1 MESRWNDMKRYEM
14 SPITGTV
21 LNSSKDFLTVSMPL
35 IGLLPVG
42 TTVTLEIDGEI
53 ETYTVVAEEETDP
66 CIHCDLPATDGGE
79 CCDDHKGVDDADEVR
94 LSRGW

>member
-1 MESRWNDMKRYEM
+1 MKH
-14 SPITGTV
+14 
-21 LNSSKDFLTVSMPL
+21 DFIL
-35 IGLLPVG
+35 G
-42 TTVTLEIDGEI
+42 EDGES
-53 ETYTVVAEEETDP
+53 EEETNP